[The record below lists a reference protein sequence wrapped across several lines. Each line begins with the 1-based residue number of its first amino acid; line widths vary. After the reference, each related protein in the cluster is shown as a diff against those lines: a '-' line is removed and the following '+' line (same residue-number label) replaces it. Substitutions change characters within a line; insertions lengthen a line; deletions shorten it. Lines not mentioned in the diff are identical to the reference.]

1 MSRIIK
7 KKVTRN
13 HKKNHKSNGRNR
25 KSMKGGT
32 QSDNKIK
39 IKQILDIT
47 HETPDSY
54 NPKEYGPNL
63 KDYYTSCLETLN
75 IIIKNLIV

>member
-1 MSRIIK
+1 
-7 KKVTRN
+7 
-13 HKKNHKSNGRNR
+13 
-25 KSMKGGT
+25 MKGGT

-63 KDYYTSCLETLN
+63 KDYYTKLLEIYN
-75 IIIKNLIV
+75 DVWRNSDDF